1 MGCDHQAGKHQA
13 RLKHLNSR
21 TGSTRMSDS
30 YQALLCTEYG
40 DWRDLK
46 ITTISRAPLKP
57 GQVRI
62 RVRHAGVGFA
72 VSLFVAGKYQ
82 RKPPLPFTPGT
93 EAAGE
98 ILEVASD
105 VTHLTVGQRVM
116 AALDWGAFAQE
127 VVTTADTVY
136 GIPDNIALADA
147 AALPITYGTVW
158 SGLEWGAAL
167 KPGEV
172 LLVHGASGSL
182 GTAAVQVG
190 RLMGATVIAT
200 ASTEEKRAAAIKNG
214 AHFALP
220 SDPDELPDH
229 IKKLCPRGG
238 VDVVFDPVGGD
249 LFDVSVRCCAPLSR
263 ILIIGY
269 AAGRIPEIKTN
280 LLLVKNIS
288 LIGFNYGYYI
298 GWGRTDVRSQF
309 APQVRQMIG
318 KVLAAMSC
326 GEMPLPVTQRFAFAD
341 WETAIDTTMSRRS
354 IGKVI
359 LDMP

>member
-1 MGCDHQAGKHQA
+1 MKDV
-13 RLKHLNSR
+13 
-21 TGSTRMSDS
+21 
-30 YQALLCTEYG
+30 YQALLCQEYG
-40 DWRDLK
+40 DWRDLE
-46 ITTISRAPLKP
+46 ITAVARLPLKP

-98 ILEVASD
+98 ILEVAPD
-105 VTHLTVGQRVM
+105 VMHLVVGHRVM
-116 AALDWGAFAQE
+116 GALDWGAFGQE

-136 GIPDNIALADA
+136 VVPDNIALSDA

-158 SGLEWGAAL
+158 SSLEWGAAL

-182 GTAAVQVG
+182 GMAAVQVG

-200 ASTEEKRAAAIKNG
+200 ASTQAKRDAAIKNG
-214 AHFALP
+214 AHYALS
-220 SDPDELPDH
+220 SDPALLPEQ
-229 IKKLCPRGG
+229 IKELCPRGG

-249 LFDVSVRCCAPLSR
+249 LFDASVRCCAPLSR
-263 ILIIGY
+263 MLVIGY

-298 GWGRTDVRSQF
+298 GWGRTDERKHF
-309 APQVRQMIG
+309 APQVRQMID
-318 KVLAAMSC
+318 KVLSAMSR
-326 GEMPLPVTQRFAFAD
+326 GDMPLPVTQRFPFAE
-341 WETAIDTTMSRRS
+341 WKTAIDTTMSRRA